1 MTTKHRTELSAT
13 TYTVKLS
20 VFMLSLLLLSATLG
34 DSPIDKRVLINVEGA
49 G

>member
-1 MTTKHRTELSAT
+1 MTTKHQTELSAM